1 MESFGGYTENLRQFN
16 VSNLRVSTSFRN
28 NFFDKDTNCIIDFT
42 QNRVI
47 NNIVKINLNSVT
59 ICNNFFNIAS
69 YNNKYSFIVITNGTP
84 VVYEDV
90 VPPGYYNTTTLA
102 DYIQSSITNGTGATL
117 TTVVWNE
124 DLRRFVINTN
134 DATIKIRFNVS
145 GPPKNYLGNNFL
157 YIIGQDPLG
166 LGYEAD
172 NTDTPF
178 PYPPNLAGATNI
190 YILSNKLCSG
200 KSILNVLGPNDSNT
214 SRDLQS
220 QSGNEIMSLG
230 ITSAFGAYETYYDS
244 GSDRAEFVFSQGIAL
259 DSLDLKFV
267 DEFGNVLET
276 DAINTPIYLSFKII
290 GTDLPFPIIITF
302 VFGDVAISFLAFII
316 SYCSCLSL
324 KPILIIF

>member
-1 MESFGGYTENLRQFN
+1 MESFSGYTENLRQFN
-16 VSNLRVSTSFRN
+16 VSNLRVSTSFRS
-28 NFFDKDTNCIIDFT
+28 NFFDRDTNCIIDFT

-69 YNNKYSFIVITNGTP
+69 YNNKFTLIVLVSGVPTLYDII
-84 VVYEDV
+84 
-90 VPPGYYNTTTLA
+90 VPPNYYTVETLA
-102 DYIQSSITNGTGATL
+102 TYLQTVIQTYAPT
-117 TTVVWNE
+117 TTVVWSE
-124 DLRRFVINTN
+124 PLRRFVINTN
-134 DATIKIRFNVS
+134 DPLIKIRFNVL

-157 YIIGQDPLG
+157 YFIGLDPLG
-166 LGYEAD
+166 VGYEAD
-172 NTDTPF
+172 NTDSAF

-230 ITSAFGAYETYYDS
+230 ITSAFGAYNQYYAQGD
-244 GSDRAEFVFSQGIAL
+244 DRAEFVFSQGFTL

-276 DAINTPIYLSFKII
+276 DAINTPIYLSFKI
-290 GTDLPFPIIITF
+290 T
-302 VFGDVAISFLAFII
+302 
-316 SYCSCLSL
+316 YQ
-324 KPILIIF
+324 

>member
-16 VSNLRVSTSFRN
+16 VSNLRVSTSFRS
-28 NFFDKDTNCIIDFT
+28 NFFDRDTNCTIDFT

-69 YNNKYSFIVITNGTP
+69 YNNKFSLIVTLDGFPTVYDIIVEPNYYS
-84 VVYEDV
+84 
-90 VPPGYYNTTTLA
+90 TTTLA
-102 DYIQSSITNGTGATL
+102 TLLQTIIQTYAPT
-117 TTVVWNE
+117 TTVIWSE
-124 DLRRFVINTN
+124 PLKRFVINTG
-134 DATIKIRFNVS
+134 DPLVTIRFNVLQ
-145 GPPKNYLGNNFL
+145 PKNYLGNNFL
-157 YIIGQDPLG
+157 YIVGLDPLG
-166 LGYEAD
+166 LDYEAT
-172 NTDTPF
+172 NSNSPF

-220 QSGNEIMSLG
+220 QSGNEIMALG
-230 ITSAFGAYETYYDS
+230 ITSAYGAYQTYYDQ
-244 GSDRAEFVFSQGIAL
+244 GSERAEFVYSQGIAL

-276 DAINTPIYLSFKII
+276 DAINTPIYLSFKI
-290 GTDLPFPIIITF
+290 T
-302 VFGDVAISFLAFII
+302 
-316 SYCSCLSL
+316 YQ
-324 KPILIIF
+324 

>member
-16 VSNLRVSTSFRN
+16 VSNLRVSTSFRS
-28 NFFDKDTNCIIDFT
+28 NFFDRDTNCTIDFT

-69 YNNKYSFIVITNGTP
+69 YNNKFSLIVTVSGFPT
-84 VVYEDV
+84 VYDIILE
-90 VPPGYYNTTTLA
+90 PNYYNTTTLA
-102 DYIQSSITNGTGATL
+102 TLLQTIIQTYAPT
-117 TTVVWNE
+117 TTVIWSE
-124 DLRRFVINTN
+124 PLKRFVINTG
-134 DATIKIRFNVS
+134 DPLVTIRFNVLE
-145 GPPKNYLGNNFL
+145 PKNYLGNNFL
-157 YIIGQDPLG
+157 YIVGLDPLG
-166 LGYEAD
+166 LDYEAT
-172 NTDTPF
+172 NSNSPF

-230 ITSAFGAYETYYDS
+230 ITSPYGAYQTYYDQ
-244 GSDRAEFVFSQGIAL
+244 GSERAEFVFSQGIAL

-267 DEFGNVLET
+267 DEFGNILET
-276 DAINTPIYLSFKII
+276 DAINTPIYLSFKI
-290 GTDLPFPIIITF
+290 T
-302 VFGDVAISFLAFII
+302 
-316 SYCSCLSL
+316 YQ
-324 KPILIIF
+324 